1 MADISSPFEN
11 ITSLLGSSAAW
22 KKYFPGISTGAAP
35 SYEGVKP
42 AKTNL
47 PSFKGIDFT
56 TGKPVD
62 LSMYENVGVS
72 GASPEPGANEL
83 TPPTYTSEASPYSE
97 ENLDRLYGKYRQY
110 ADEQRARDMAY
121 NLAMLDPLQK
131 SILKTAQQTRA
142 LDLAYGSQ
150 GLNIR
155 EQSPSAVAARAASAQ
170 NQLAQASGA
179 FAQELGAVSDAAYKA
194 AMANAQGLAPRGRVG

>member
-22 KKYFPGISTGAAP
+22 KKYFPGLSTGTAP

-42 AKTNL
+42 AKTKL

-62 LSMYENVGVS
+62 LSMYENVGIS
-72 GASPEPGANEL
+72 EASPEPGANEL
-83 TPPTYTSEASPYSE
+83 TPPAYTSEASPYSE
-97 ENLDRLYGKYRQY
+97 EELDRLYGKYRQY

-155 EQSPSAVAARAASAQ
+155 EQSPSQVAARGA
-170 NQLAQASGA
+170 LAQQQMATAAGSE
-179 FAQELGAVSDAAYKA
+179 AQMLDAVSNAAYRS
-194 AMANAQGLAPRGRVG
+194 AMAQAQGLAPRGRAA